1 VQLINDSGTTVYET
15 GYKGPAV
22 DGDSRPTDHP
32 EVTEPYIA
40 YSPNAS
46 ATVYSRLLKKLYF
59 TVICQQL
66 RQYD

>member
-1 VQLINDSGTTVYET
+1 MQLINGSGTTVYET
-15 GYKGPAV
+15 GYNGPAV

-46 ATVYSRLLKKLYF
+46 ATV
-59 TVICQQL
+59 
-66 RQYD
+66 